1 MYRSVACVELS
12 LVTTTKNM
20 MHRLSCRW
28 PTQIRYLWVNSPK
41 ASQIK
46 SSLPP
51 ASKKTTDEQTP
62 SKIGEADDPG
72 NRPAPNK
79 RFLPS
84 LGRIPLFSTNLSEQT
99 DENPSS
105 TSSQLVKSLL
115 FGSKEGRKAEQE
127 MEQSYSTM
135 LMRGKYLHEM
145 VVHKVKPD
153 KVDNYV
159 DLM

>member
-1 MYRSVACVELS
+1 MQ
-12 LVTTTKNM
+12 
-20 MHRLSCRW
+20 RLSCRW
-28 PTQIRYLWVNSPK
+28 PAQIRCFSVNSPK
-41 ASQIK
+41 ATQIK
-46 SSLPP
+46 STIPP
-51 ASKKTTDEQTP
+51 ASKKTADEQTP

-72 NRPAPNK
+72 NRPANNK

-84 LGRIPLFSTNLSEQT
+84 LGRIPLFSTDVNEQA
-99 DENPSS
+99 DELTSS

-159 DLM
+159 DLMYASVL